1 MRGLIGWWFNRHQL
15 LIDTTMCIEL
25 GLHNVEN
32 KVIYHITDRVLEIG
46 TTLYTKDINREIDE
60 GTDKYYIERVA
71 EMYRKSQNAIDG
83 TAYPSRYTCLF
94 VCEKEFVQYW
104 LNKLEKNRQRKH
116 RVYKVKLN
124 GVLFGTYADYL
135 KAEMHWTP
143 NAQFDLEEKEGLF
156 DGEYEIVEECNRND
170 FSQ

>member
-1 MRGLIGWWFNRHQL
+1 
-15 LIDTTMCIEL
+15 MCIEL

-32 KVIYHITDRVLEIG
+32 KEVYHITDRVLEVG
-46 TTLYTKDINREIDE
+46 ETCNTNVINREIDE
-60 GTDKYYIERVA
+60 NTDKYYIERVA
-71 EMYRKSQNAIDG
+71 EIYRNSQNAIDR
-83 TAYPSRYTCLF
+83 TIYPSRYTCLF

-116 RVYKVKLN
+116 RIYKVKLN

-170 FSQ
+170 ISQ